1 MNKSRIE
8 SLILHQKWKKK
19 WMWIGHS
26 LQSPRTNKMALESN
40 LQSFNS
46 DFEKYYIKL
55 EFSFLVL
62 NLKWLIFLMYL

>member
-1 MNKSRIE
+1 
-8 SLILHQKWKKK
+8 
-19 WMWIGHS
+19 
-26 LQSPRTNKMALESN
+26 MALESN